1 MNSYKRCRT
10 NDTGL
15 GEPRNRIS
23 ADFRLTGHSRS
34 CPFLKTSTIQT
45 KEVVKI
51 IKKCPVCNN
60 EVTNTRNKYCSVSC
74 RNESVKERD
83 RLRKREERKAER
95 EIIKREASETHKKK
109 LAQQRQE
116 AEKRQEKS
124 RIKLKERAEQ
134 GDNLALMNLAEPNS
148 YEYWQAYRDYELEQM
163 EEYEKPRVMHV
174 NDISVFDD
182 NFSEKVV
189 SSIKEQGRVST
200 HLLTV

>member
-1 MNSYKRCRT
+1 M
-10 NDTGL
+10 
-15 GEPRNRIS
+15 
-23 ADFRLTGHSRS
+23 
-34 CPFLKTSTIQT
+34 CPFLKMSTIQT

-51 IKKCPVCNN
+51 IKRCPVCNN

-83 RLRKREERKAER
+83 RLRKKEERKAER
-95 EIIKREASETHKKK
+95 EVIRREASEAHKKK
-109 LAQQRQE
+109 LEQQRQE
-116 AEKRQEKS
+116 AKKRQEKS

-134 GDNLALMNLAEPNS
+134 GDNLALMHLAEPNS
-148 YEYWQAYRDYELEQM
+148 YEYWEAYRDYELEVM
-163 EEYEKPRVMHV
+163 EEYKKPRVMHV
-174 NDISVFDD
+174 NDISVLDD